1 MGIDIGGGKT
11 VVRGLGMG
19 VGTGGNIGPPGGGGG
34 DSHMKRSGMLV
45 VPLRG
50 QHLGFW
56 YRLGC

>member
-34 DSHMKRSGMLV
+34 GLPYEKVGDAR
-45 VPLRG
+45 RTA
-50 QHLGFW
+50 
-56 YRLGC
+56 